1 MVKIRESG
9 FHGTH
14 NYTNFELFNVI
25 ELYEKVQIRKSI
37 VFGVGGTV
45 GLSENF

>member
-1 MVKIRESG
+1 MEKLEWNRVKIRESG

-25 ELYEKVQIRKSI
+25 ELYE
-37 VFGVGGTV
+37 VFK
-45 GLSENF
+45 